1 MIGSPAYETRGY
13 GSPEVSFSD
22 QPIPVYLIDDNR
34 DLIEALAIYLT
45 RVGYDPRQ
53 FYSSEEFLAFDE
65 YAELACVVLDNHLPG
80 LSGLQAQQEMIK
92 RGVELPIVF
101 MSGESGFQDVV
112 EAVKGGAVTF
122 LEKPFTMEQFQ
133 SAIED
138 AIEAHRAKLQTL
150 EASKSAN
157 KKLETLTS
165 RERQIYELGIKGHS
179 IKRIAEDLNITTSTV
194 EFHRS
199 NVLKKLDVSSFSELM
214 AQELDKR
221 Q

>member
-1 MIGSPAYETRGY
+1 MIGSARYERSGY

-22 QPIPVYLIDDNR
+22 QPIPIYLVDDNR

-45 RVGYDPRQ
+45 RIGYDPRQ

-65 YAELACVVLDNHLPG
+65 YAEVACVVLDNHLPG

-112 EAVKGGAVTF
+112 EAVKGGAITF

-133 SAIED
+133 EAIED
-138 AIEAHRAKLQTL
+138 AIKAHRAKLQSL
-150 EASKSAN
+150 AASHSAN
-157 KKLETLTS
+157 KKLESLTS
-165 RERQIYELGIKGHS
+165 RERQIYELGIKGYS
-179 IKRIAEDLNITTSTV
+179 IKRIAEDLSITTSTV

-214 AQELDKR
+214 ARELDKR

>member
-1 MIGSPAYETRGY
+1 MIGSARYERSGY

-22 QPIPVYLIDDNR
+22 QPIPIYLVDDNR

-65 YAELACVVLDNHLPG
+65 YAEVACVVLDNHLPG

-112 EAVKGGAVTF
+112 EAVKGGAITF
-122 LEKPFTMEQFQ
+122 LEKPFTMDQFQ
-133 SAIED
+133 IAIEE
-138 AIEAHRAKLQTL
+138 AIEAHRAKLQSL
-150 EASKSAN
+150 AASLSAN
-157 KKLETLTS
+157 KKLESLTS
-165 RERQIYELGIKGHS
+165 RERQIYELGIKGYS
-179 IKRIAEDLNITTSTV
+179 IKRIAEDLSITTSTV

-214 AQELDKR
+214 ARELDKR